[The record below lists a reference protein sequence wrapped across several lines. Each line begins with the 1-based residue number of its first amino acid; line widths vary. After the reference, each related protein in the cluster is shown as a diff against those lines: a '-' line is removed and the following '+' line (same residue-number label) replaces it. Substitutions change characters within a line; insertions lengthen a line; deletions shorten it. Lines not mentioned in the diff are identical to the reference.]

1 MYVVNKNI
9 DFFLIQF
16 PIFFPLVY
24 GLGIYYFPSYENY
37 VIILTI
43 FLLAEPHFGATWPFM
58 ISKKNINFILSKK
71 VLFIFTPIIIILCS
85 VLGFFYYKKEF
96 LLLFFLA
103 NIFHVTRQSTGIS
116 KLYTKDY
123 NERRFQEY
131 SIYIFNIILF
141 FIGFFRFY
149 LPLIDSSK
157 ILLLNFLLFLFFF
170 LIIFLYFFK
179 YKFSKNI
186 FILITGLLI
195 FTPIAFVQNPVHAI
209 IMGVTMHY
217 SQYLV
222 LTYIINNRRNM
233 NYEEPL
239 KNSLFR
245 SKKKFIIIVLL
256 YSIIMSVFSLSNKY
270 SFFNLNSLILIP
282 IIFQFLHFYFDS
294 LLWRFSVAEN
304 RENTLN
310 FIYSKS

>member
-1 MYVVNKNI
+1 MTSCFIEKFKVSNG
-9 DFFLIQF
+9 
-16 PIFFPLVY
+16 IFHKDVKD
-24 GLGIYYFPSYENY
+24 S
-37 VIILTI
+37 V
-43 FLLAEPHFGATWPFM
+43 
-58 ISKKNINFILSKK
+58 SKKISNFYNDKP
-71 VLFIFTPIIIILCS
+71 FTDYEKNETLDRFREK
-85 VLGFFYYKKEF
+85 GNN
-96 LLLFFLA
+96 
-103 NIFHVTRQSTGIS
+103 NIFIK
-116 KLYTKDY
+116 KLKDY
-123 NERRFQEY
+123 NEKRFQEY

-157 ILLLNFLLFLFFF
+157 ILLFNFLLFLFFF

-179 YKFSKNI
+179 YKFSRNI

-222 LTYIINNRRNM
+222 LTYIINNRRSM

-245 SKKKFIIIVLL
+245 SKKKFIIIVFL

-270 SFFNLNSLILIP
+270 SFFNLNFLILIP

>member
-1 MYVVNKNI
+1 MYVINKKL

-24 GLGIYYFPSYENY
+24 GLSIYYFPLYENY
-37 VIILTI
+37 IIILTI

-58 ISKKNINFILSKK
+58 ISKNNKNFILNKK
-71 VLFIFTPIIIILCS
+71 IQFVVLPILIILCS
-85 VLGFFYYKKEF
+85 VLSFFYFKKEF

-103 NIFHVTRQSTGIS
+103 NVFHVTRQSAGIS
-116 KLYTKDY
+116 KLYIKDN
-123 NERRFQEY
+123 NERRFHEY

-141 FIGFFRFY
+141 FVGFFRFY
-149 LPLIDSSK
+149 LPLIGNSE
-157 ILLLNFLLFLFFF
+157 ILSLNLFLFLFFF
-170 LIIFLYFFK
+170 LIIFLYILK
-179 YKFSKNI
+179 YKFTKNV
-186 FILITGLLI
+186 FTLITGLII

-222 LTYIINNRRNM
+222 LTYIVNYRRNK
-233 NYEEPL
+233 NYKEEQN
-239 KNSLFR
+239 NSLFK
-245 SKKKFIIIVLL
+245 SKKKFIIIVFL

-270 SFFNLNSLILIP
+270 SFFNINSLILIP

-304 RENTLN
+304 RTNTLN